1 MAHPRNS
8 HRFIASFLI
17 AAFLVLSLIA
27 TSVIRPYVYENA
39 YWITAIG
46 LLLALAIWKY
56 TVRRCVLPSIS
67 DQVDDATYAKMR
79 PYAYAYMAI
88 VFGSAVAFFAYAWA
102 AWYFQFDLN
111 WPIAVAFFSLWLI
124 KNEAWAMILPSATGD
139 TDDRRKP
146 GFNPD

>member
-27 TSVIRPYVYENA
+27 TSV
-39 YWITAIG
+39 
-46 LLLALAIWKY
+46 
-56 TVRRCVLPSIS
+56 
-67 DQVDDATYAKMR
+67 MR
-79 PYAYAYMAI
+79 PYAYAYIAI